1 MPIHVITDRQPA
13 HRPAR
18 ARRGAGSL
26 LGGAFLLAGLA
37 ASVPAFVLVLYAVFS
52 LVASGE
58 LFSGIGDATRERLTV
73 LLVSTGLLAAF
84 GPFIGI
90 HLMRGRRVLVLFLR
104 RFGYTETTEAV
115 TAAAR
120 SIGRFW
126 RLVTLDDAEIAPIGV
141 GAARSINAIARGV
154 DSTSKAWKAIRHGL
168 GRLTGLVFVGA
179 LGTAAYAYHQSG
191 ELDALIEPSGST
203 AVRLF
208 QVLVV
213 LLAALLALTA
223 CLALLPLLQLAAL
236 PFAVP
241 AMFVSSVVGSVRA
254 ADNAKAGVIRNLRE
268 LEPTARAI
276 VKQSRRILAPRLI
289 VLRVETAVWRAVVGR
304 LVAASRIVLVDVSE
318 PTENLLWEIEELRRK
333 ANVRCVFICHHHKL
347 PALLGADG
355 GYAPW
360 AVQRLR
366 ALLDGTD
373 VLAYAVDPAG
383 VRRFTHALRAAF
395 EAVDKGAG
403 RA

>member
-1 MPIHVITDRQPA
+1 MPIQVIADRQPA
-13 HRPAR
+13 YRPAR
-18 ARRGAGSL
+18 VRRGASSL
-26 LGGAFLLAGLA
+26 LGGVFLLAGLV

-58 LFSGIGDATRERLTV
+58 LFSGMGDATREQFTT
-73 LLVSTGLLAAF
+73 LLVSASFVAAI
-84 GPFIGI
+84 GPLIGI
-90 HLMRGRRVLVLFLR
+90 QLMRGRRVLVLFLR

-168 GRLTGLVFVGA
+168 GQMTGLVFAGT
-179 LGTAAYAYHQSG
+179 LGTAAYAYYQTG
-191 ELDALIEPSGST
+191 DLEALVESSGST
-203 AVRLF
+203 AVQLF

-213 LLAALLALTA
+213 LLAGLLALIV
-223 CLALLPLLQLAAL
+223 CLALLPLLRLATL

-254 ADNAKAGVIRNLRE
+254 ADDAKAGVIRNLHE

-276 VKQSRRILAPRLI
+276 VRQSRRIFAPRLI
-289 VLRVETAVWRAVVGR
+289 VLRVETAVWRAVVSR
-304 LVAASRIVLVDVSE
+304 LVAASAIVLVDVSE

-333 ANVRCVFICHHHKL
+333 PNVRCVFICHHHKL
-347 PALLGADG
+347 PVLLGVAG
-355 GYAPW
+355 VSAPW
-360 AVQRLR
+360 PVQRLR
-366 ALLDGTD
+366 VLLDGAD
-373 VLAYAVDPAG
+373 VLAYAIDPAG
-383 VRRFTHALRAAF
+383 VRRFSHALRATF
-395 EAVDKGAG
+395 EAVDRGAG
-403 RA
+403 RT